1 MTEKESK
8 DEGEKKGAEK
18 KRKKEKGVIRRYAR
32 FLVNYPYL
40 ILAIMIIL
48 TIIGGFYAN
57 KAELVQETAI
67 SMLPQGIEAVD
78 TFLLVEDQ
86 FPGVLDTARIVVQ
99 TTPPQYAKSE
109 EIRDVRDPEVLRYV
123 DAISKRAKLV
133 PGVLNVQSAADV
145 IKAANNGTIPSS
157 LRSVKKL
164 LEEDESAAML
174 LSSFISD
181 DYMMSVI
188 IVGVVPDYDGAQITD
203 DLRDAMNL
211 QAPFGTSVDLTG
223 DVTMVAVG
231 TELADADVAKTASFS
246 MILLILILIL
256 VSRSFKYGLIPLIVI
271 IAGIQLTFAVYY
283 LLGYDLTSTTSGS
296 VTMILGI
303 GIDFGIQVTMRFR
316 DELNS
321 YDKDDAMV
329 NTFDAVFTPM
339 CITTIA
345 AIIGCLCLHLSRL
358 TPLGDMGT
366 ILAMGVLFCMIAA
379 VTILPVVLVLVTR
392 EKKQGVT
399 MSASA

>member
-1 MTEKESK
+1 MREK
-8 DEGEKKGAEK
+8 EGEKKGAGK
-18 KRKKEKGVIRRYAR
+18 KRIKEKGVIRRYAR

-48 TIIGGFYAN
+48 MIIGGFYAN
-57 KAELVQETAI
+57 KAELVQETSI

-78 TFLLVEDQ
+78 TFLLMADQ
-86 FPGVLDTARIVVQ
+86 FPGVLDTSRIVVQ
-99 TTPPQYAKSE
+99 ATPPRFAKSE
-109 EIRDVRDPEVLRYV
+109 EIRDVRDPEVLRYM
-123 DAISKRAKLV
+123 DAISERAKLV

-164 LEEDESAAML
+164 LEEDELAAMQ
-174 LSSFISD
+174 LSSYISD
-181 DYMMSVI
+181 DYTMSVM
-188 IVGVVPDYDGAQITD
+188 IVGVVPDYDAAQITD
-203 DLRDAMNL
+203 GLRDAMNL
-211 QAPFGTSVDLTG
+211 QAPFGTSVDIAG
-223 DVTMVAVG
+223 DVTMTTVA
-231 TELADADVAKTASFS
+231 TELSEADMAKTSSFS

-256 VSRSFKYGLIPLIVI
+256 VSRSLKYGLVPLIVI
-271 IAGIQLTFAVYY
+271 IIGIQLTFGVYY
-283 LLGYDLTSTTSGS
+283 LLGYNLTSTTSGS

-316 DELNS
+316 DELKS
-321 YDKDDAMV
+321 YDNDDAMV

-339 CITTIA
+339 CITTVA

-358 TPLGDMGT
+358 SPLGDMGT

-392 EKKQGVT
+392 RKSEK
-399 MSASA
+399 